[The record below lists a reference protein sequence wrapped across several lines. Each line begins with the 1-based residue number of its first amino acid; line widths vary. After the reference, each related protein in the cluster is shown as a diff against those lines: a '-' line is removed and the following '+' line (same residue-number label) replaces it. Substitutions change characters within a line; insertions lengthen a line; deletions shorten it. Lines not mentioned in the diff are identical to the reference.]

1 MLVESSEGVVWNQI
15 DSYHPDPSEVR
26 TTLESA
32 SKIFERDLTTGDLN
46 QMDCIS
52 EDGSGGD
59 PFPYARDVSRLD
71 FYSLTDHLNVR
82 GEALNNM
89 GKVGNDY
96 GEGVLPN
103 EWK

>member
-1 MLVESSEGVVWNQI
+1 MWTPRRIFLSLVGLLAAA
-15 DSYHPDPSEVR
+15 
-26 TTLESA
+26 TLYFGYAQFLGSFDGLPPLPREYY
-32 SKIFERDLTTGDLN
+32 
-46 QMDCIS
+46 

-96 GEGVLPN
+96 GEGD
-103 EWK
+103 